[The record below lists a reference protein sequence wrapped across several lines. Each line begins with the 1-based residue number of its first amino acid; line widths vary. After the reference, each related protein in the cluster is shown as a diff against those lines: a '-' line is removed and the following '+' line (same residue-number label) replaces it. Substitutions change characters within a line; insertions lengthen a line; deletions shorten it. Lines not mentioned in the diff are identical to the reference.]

1 MYIKQYES
9 PTKLNGGGT
18 TYNYYFNRS
27 ASKVLICLLVNFEFM
42 ANGFQDLKD
51 INKLINRNGKRT
63 LESYEV
69 DAQNKRSPA
78 NKKVATLLEERRGQS
93 IDTE

>member
-27 ASKVLICLLVNFEFM
+27 ASKVLICLSINFEFR
-42 ANGFQDLKD
+42 ANCFQDLKD
-51 INKLINRNGKRT
+51 INKLINRYGKRS
-63 LESYEV
+63 LEI

-78 NKKVATLLEERRGQS
+78 NKKVATLLEERKGQS